1 MTGTDAAPASQVT
14 GAAVQLMIRSISA
27 TIMPSDQLD
36 PDQVLPTSLFVDL
49 FGPEEDW
56 RIRGQEVG
64 AGIIR
69 AKNLRGSTN
78 PERVTR
84 VIVEWLRENHP
95 DAQEVEVI
103 ESDYRAVV
111 VVLRLDYP
119 REFLLGIM
127 QRTAWE
133 TQARDAEAD
142 EDDDYRFRI
151 SL

>member
-1 MTGTDAAPASQVT
+1 MSGSDAAPAALVT

-56 RIRGQEVG
+56 QVRGQEVG

-69 AKNLRGSTN
+69 ARNLRGSTN

-84 VIVEWLRENHP
+84 VIVEWLRGNHP
-95 DAQEVEVI
+95 DAQEVEVTD
-103 ESDYRAVV
+103 SDYRAIE

-119 REFLLGIM
+119 REFLLGIL

-133 TQARDAEAD
+133 TQARDAGYVD
-142 EDDDYRFRI
+142 DDDYRFRI